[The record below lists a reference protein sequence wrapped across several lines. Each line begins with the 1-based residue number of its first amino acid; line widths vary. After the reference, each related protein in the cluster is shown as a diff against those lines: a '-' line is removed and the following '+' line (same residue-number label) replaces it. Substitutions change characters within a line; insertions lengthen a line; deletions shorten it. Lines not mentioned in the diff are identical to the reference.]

1 MLSSILLSD
10 SEPSFPSRVRFHLEW
25 FVSFPLIL
33 DLLSR
38 FLSRPNPISFP
49 TAFIFLL
56 QFAAGVQALASLSP
70 ALKDPGA
77 SLLPDLPDVRA
88 VSVHVAAAVV
98 KRAVDEGRARV
109 PELQGMN
116 MEEIEEMIKQQV
128 SEETRV
134 GPEGVS
140 GGRRKRR

>member
-1 MLSSILLSD
+1 MVRLEFLSSPSSAL
-10 SEPSFPSRVRFHLEW
+10 PSFFPPFSHTPPNSCSFALPSLSFH
-25 FVSFPLIL
+25 
-33 DLLSR
+33 
-38 FLSRPNPISFP
+38 
-49 TAFIFLL
+49 

-128 SEETRV
+128 SFDSVRASRERREEERRRTRFDRV
-134 GPEGVS
+134 G
-140 GGRRKRR
+140 R

>member
-1 MLSSILLSD
+1 MVRLASVLT
-10 SEPSFPSRVRFHLEW
+10 PSFPPPPASYRSLTPRPHPF
-25 FVSFPLIL
+25 
-33 DLLSR
+33 LLSH
-38 FLSRPNPISFP
+38 
-49 TAFIFLL
+49 

-128 SEETRV
+128 SL
-134 GPEGVS
+134 
-140 GGRRKRR
+140 